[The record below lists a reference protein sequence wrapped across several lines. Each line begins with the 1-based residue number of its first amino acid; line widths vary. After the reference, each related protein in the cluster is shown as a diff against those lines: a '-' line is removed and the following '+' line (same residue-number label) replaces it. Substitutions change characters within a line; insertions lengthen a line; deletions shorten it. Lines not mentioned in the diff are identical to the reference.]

1 MVVIRSKIILT
12 YICLSYFFC
21 LFTFQNCTPG
31 EYCAGD
37 YLNITS
43 GLCDEGFYCTLA
55 ASVPNPTDGIT
66 GQQDSQSTLSSRFY
80 KFMYLGKLQY
90 LHFCLNGC
98 SDLYR
103 P

>member
-1 MVVIRSKIILT
+1 MSTTAPPENLIVHGSYLLQDYLDIICHIL
-12 YICLSYFFC
+12 LFFK
-21 LFTFQNCTPG
+21 LQNCTPG

-66 GQQDSQSTLSSRFY
+66 GQQDSESTLCSSF
-80 KFMYLGKLQY
+80 F
-90 LHFCLNGC
+90 
-98 SDLYR
+98 
-103 P
+103 

>member
-1 MVVIRSKIILT
+1 MVVIRPKIILT
-12 YICLSYFFC
+12 LFVIFF
-21 LFTFQNCTPG
+21 LFFTFQNCTPG

-66 GQQDSQSTLSSRFY
+66 GQQDSESTL
-80 KFMYLGKLQY
+80 
-90 LHFCLNGC
+90 
-98 SDLYR
+98 
-103 P
+103 